1 MKKLACQAAAALA
14 AAALLMTAPL
24 GTVYASDTA
33 AAASDVDFNA
43 LMAEVADSAGNAEDV
58 QKAAEEAYNASMA
71 IGNSAEISGI
81 IASQTIVNLAFGR
94 ADSEEEI
101 QNAAAAAQLLE
112 QQSSAAAQRIASAA
126 EAAAASADTAK
137 SAAEEAAAS
146 AKETASAAAST
157 EVSDSDRKLLAAIIY
172 CEAGNQSM
180 QGKIAVGNVEYFK
193 GICEAAG
200 LDAVTERDLRDA
212 LSGKNYFK
220 VQDLLEDR
228 NVAEIYRDQIMRI
241 TGHMRSEEDL
251 ALAMEKTSSE
261 RARAALQRL
270 VDLDRLLADYGFE
283 NYVSYDLSL
292 LSKYQY
298 YTGILFKG
306 YTYGVG
312 EPIASGGRY
321 DTLLAHFGKDAPSVG
336 FMIPLDT
343 MVEAL
348 RAQHIPIRVP
358 EGPMVLSYTEQTFP
372 GVLKKAQALRAEG
385 KRVVMRREK
394 TEEVR

>member
-81 IASQTIVNLAFGR
+81 IANQTIVNLAFGR

-180 QGKIAVGNVEYFK
+180 QGKIAVGNVVLNRVNSRKFPNTISKVIYQK
-193 GICEAAG
+193 GQFTPAGSGWLKKVLNGGKIPQSCYEAA
-200 LDAVTERDLRDA
+200 
-212 LSGKNYFK
+212 
-220 VQDLLEDR
+220 DR
-228 NVAEIYRDQIMRI
+228 
-241 TGHMRSEEDL
+241 
-251 ALAMEKTSSE
+251 ALAGE
-261 RARAALQRL
+261 RPVGGAVFFMRTYLHSVQREGSA
-270 VDLDRLLADYGFE
+270 VRENCGDL
-283 NYVSYDLSL
+283 
-292 LSKYQY
+292 
-298 YTGILFKG
+298 
-306 YTYGVG
+306 
-312 EPIASGGRY
+312 P
-321 DTLLAHFGKDAPSVG
+321 
-336 FMIPLDT
+336 FM
-343 MVEAL
+343 VF
-348 RAQHIPIRVP
+348 
-358 EGPMVLSYTEQTFP
+358 SF
-372 GVLKKAQALRAEG
+372 
-385 KRVVMRREK
+385 
-394 TEEVR
+394 

>member
-81 IASQTIVNLAFGR
+81 IANQTIVNLAFGR

-172 CEAGNQSM
+172 GQPVHA
-180 QGKIAVGNVEYFK
+180 
-193 GICEAAG
+193 
-200 LDAVTERDLRDA
+200 
-212 LSGKNYFK
+212 
-220 VQDLLEDR
+220 
-228 NVAEIYRDQIMRI
+228 
-241 TGHMRSEEDL
+241 
-251 ALAMEKTSSE
+251 
-261 RARAALQRL
+261 
-270 VDLDRLLADYGFE
+270 
-283 NYVSYDLSL
+283 
-292 LSKYQY
+292 
-298 YTGILFKG
+298 
-306 YTYGVG
+306 
-312 EPIASGGRY
+312 
-321 DTLLAHFGKDAPSVG
+321 GKDRGRKCRPEPREQQEVSEHHLQG
-336 FMIPLDT
+336 HLS
-343 MVEAL
+343 
-348 RAQHIPIRVP
+348 
-358 EGPMVLSYTEQTFP
+358 EGPVHP
-372 GVLKKAQALRAEG
+372 GGLRVA
-385 KRVVMRREK
+385 
-394 TEEVR
+394 

>member
-81 IASQTIVNLAFGR
+81 IANQTIVNLAFGR

-137 SAAEEAAAS
+137 SAAEEAAVSAKETAVS

-180 QGKIAVGNVEYFK
+180 QGKIAVGNVVLNRVNSRKFPNTISKVIYQK
-193 GICEAAG
+193 GQFTPAGSGWLKKVLNGGKIPQSCYEAA
-200 LDAVTERDLRDA
+200 
-212 LSGKNYFK
+212 
-220 VQDLLEDR
+220 DR
-228 NVAEIYRDQIMRI
+228 
-241 TGHMRSEEDL
+241 
-251 ALAMEKTSSE
+251 ALAGE
-261 RARAALQRL
+261 RPVGGAVFFMR
-270 VDLDRLLADYGFE
+270 
-283 NYVSYDLSL
+283 
-292 LSKYQY
+292 
-298 YTGILFKG
+298 
-306 YTYGVG
+306 TYLHSQGTIIG
-312 EPIASGGRY
+312 
-321 DTLLAHFGKDAPSVG
+321 AHCFWGS
-336 FMIPLDT
+336 M
-343 MVEAL
+343 
-348 RAQHIPIRVP
+348 
-358 EGPMVLSYTEQTFP
+358 
-372 GVLKKAQALRAEG
+372 
-385 KRVVMRREK
+385 
-394 TEEVR
+394 

>member
-180 QGKIAVGNVEYFK
+180 QGKIAVGNVVLNRVNSRKFPNTISKVIYQK
-193 GICEAAG
+193 GQFTPA
-200 LDAVTERDLRDA
+200 
-212 LSGKNYFK
+212 
-220 VQDLLEDR
+220 
-228 NVAEIYRDQIMRI
+228 
-241 TGHMRSEEDL
+241 
-251 ALAMEKTSSE
+251 
-261 RARAALQRL
+261 
-270 VDLDRLLADYGFE
+270 
-283 NYVSYDLSL
+283 
-292 LSKYQY
+292 
-298 YTGILFKG
+298 
-306 YTYGVG
+306 
-312 EPIASGGRY
+312 
-321 DTLLAHFGKDAPSVG
+321 
-336 FMIPLDT
+336 
-343 MVEAL
+343 
-348 RAQHIPIRVP
+348 
-358 EGPMVLSYTEQTFP
+358 
-372 GVLKKAQALRAEG
+372 
-385 KRVVMRREK
+385 
-394 TEEVR
+394 